1 MLFRNT
7 ILISN
12 NVLLGYRYIAVSDPL
27 RRLKEKYSLMC
38 VNSAL
43 AVLAWVATTALVAPV
58 ASLTAEIKTIYI
70 TVDKVS
76 EGWLSPFAK

>member
-1 MLFRNT
+1 
-7 ILISN
+7 
-12 NVLLGYRYIAVSDPL
+12 
-27 RRLKEKYSLMC
+27 MC

-58 ASLTAEIKTIYI
+58 ASLTAEIKTMYI

-76 EGWLSPFAK
+76 EGWLSPFAKLQNLLT